1 MQTPPTAPFLYI
13 NDLPFITGL
22 TLSKKLFDGT
32 REGRAQCCT
41 AAVASAVGLAPPAD
55 PPVRPLVLGD

>member
-41 AAVASAVGLAPPAD
+41 AVASAVGLAPPAD